1 MPIIND
7 EWDSYRRQVIPATA
21 PAVQLQES
29 KRAFYAGAQTLFHA
43 LVKIMDPSSEEPTER
58 DMRVMDSIDRELREF
73 SASVT
78 AGRN

>member
-7 EWDSYRRQVIPATA
+7 EWDSYRREVVPADA
-21 PAVQLQES
+21 PAIQVQES
-29 KRAFYAGAQTLFHA
+29 KRAFYAGARSLFHA

-58 DMRVMDSIDRELREF
+58 DMRVMDAIDRELREF
-73 SASVT
+73 VASVT